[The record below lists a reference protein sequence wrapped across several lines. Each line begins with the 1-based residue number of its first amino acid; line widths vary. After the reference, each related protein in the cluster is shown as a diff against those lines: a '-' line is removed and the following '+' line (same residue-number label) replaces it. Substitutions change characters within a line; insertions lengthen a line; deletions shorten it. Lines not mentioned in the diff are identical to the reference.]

1 MNTSAIAGK
10 ALYLE
15 FRHGGQTQQVLLTP
29 EGLSSSGKA
38 VPMTCYRRKISSAN
52 PRKTWKQVS
61 ASISSERDPI
71 TNAFVQIG
79 NEHALLASHN
89 LLSFTDSL
97 FNQLIAQGWKLY
109 MQPITVEVT
118 KDDLD
123 EVRMSKTP
131 YKILG
136 RITRCRRA
144 LKFGEEYFVS

>member
-1 MNTSAIAGK
+1 MNTTSLVAGK

-15 FRHGGQTQQVLLTP
+15 FRHGAQTQQVLLTP
-29 EGLSSSGKA
+29 EGTTVSGKA
-38 VPMTCYRRKISSAN
+38 VPMTCYRRKISAVS

-61 ASISSERDPI
+61 ASISSERDI
-71 TNAFVQIG
+71 TGSFRQIG
-79 NEHALLASHN
+79 HEHALLASQN
-89 LLSFTDSL
+89 ILSFTDSL

-109 MQPITVEVT
+109 LQPIAVEVT
-118 KDDLD
+118 KEDLD

-144 LKFGEEYFVS
+144 LKFGEQYFTS